1 MVSAALGGGAE
12 RGYLLECKF
21 VHWGVS
27 TYTRADIEHQDRCR
41 SVARRAE
48 DVPAEYVAKAARMDA
63 RHCGTVPE
71 TRPGPVEARLISY
84 GEVKP
89 LVVGHYAEVSAFVE
103 ELACVAAAAGA
114 AKHWRAMRC
123 RDLDSAYGVV
133 LQVLRRS
140 WGMAA
145 FRENARLVVRRL
157 AWVQDARA
165 PALVSNSA
173 TDRVRMGRRYENA
186 M

>member
-1 MVSAALGGGAE
+1 
-12 RGYLLECKF
+12 
-21 VHWGVS
+21 
-27 TYTRADIEHQDRCR
+27 
-41 SVARRAE
+41 
-48 DVPAEYVAKAARMDA
+48 MDA

-186 M
+186 MEHHPRQGGRGRPARGWVGGG